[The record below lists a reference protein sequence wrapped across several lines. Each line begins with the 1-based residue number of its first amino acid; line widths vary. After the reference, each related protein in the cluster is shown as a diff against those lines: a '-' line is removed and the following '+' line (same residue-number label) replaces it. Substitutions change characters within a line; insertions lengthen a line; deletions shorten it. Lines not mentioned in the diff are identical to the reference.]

1 MAETHIQVNL
11 DGSTEE
17 RKTILWPSN
26 KVEQKEVIRSLFMQK
41 GWSVSYINNEG
52 ASFWKIKTN
61 SVDKSWNINLY
72 ISSIRD
78 ESRQPDEFKMQL
90 GTTYPQDFED
100 GWVTIV
106 LGIYTLDNDKQ
117 AYLLSGYDI
126 LLRAIRVFVVHG
138 QAVCKKLGFMDCTK
152 RTKAY
157 FSDQISY
164 IIIWKT

>member
-52 ASFWKIKTN
+52 GSFWKIKTN

-72 ISSIRD
+72 
-78 ESRQPDEFKMQL
+78 
-90 GTTYPQDFED
+90 
-100 GWVTIV
+100 
-106 LGIYTLDNDKQ
+106 
-117 AYLLSGYDI
+117 LLAELI
-126 LLRAIRVFVVHG
+126 
-138 QAVCKKLGFMDCTK
+138 
-152 RTKAY
+152 
-157 FSDQISY
+157 
-164 IIIWKT
+164 